1 MERRDTFIDQIWK
14 SRHKNVVMYP
24 GPHSNFMTRF
34 EAKGWPLGSGS
45 ALGMERDDSDGDSS
59 GYIPNSPTNQS
70 RHRCYTH
77 EEAETHCPKALT
89 GPEPGLSTGLAM
101 ARRLVW
107 PRPQSWGTRP
117 QGGTGLAQKHTAACL
132 PQICWKFHSK
142 PAGSPQWRRTRRQPC
157 VRGQVGTMKLEKIL
171 QSQRGR

>member
-1 MERRDTFIDQIWK
+1 MERRDTFTDQIWK

-77 EEAETHCPKALT
+77 EEAETHCPKAL
-89 GPEPGLSTGLAM
+89 A
-101 ARRLVW
+101 
-107 PRPQSWGTRP
+107 QSQVCP
-117 QGGTGLAQKHTAACL
+117 QGWPWPGDWCVLVHRAGERGLGEEWGWLRSTRRPVFL
-132 PQICWKFHSK
+132 RS
-142 PAGSPQWRRTRRQPC
+142 AGSFTANPQVHPSGGGPGGSPVSGDRLGP
-157 VRGQVGTMKLEKIL
+157 
-171 QSQRGR
+171 